1 MKRSKVIP
9 ITATI
14 ALITILAVSS
24 MNNTSAATPLD
35 SIIVYMIAED
45 LEPIIGQNVNITTAI
60 RNALNTTENL
70 YNATLEFQAQSPEL
84 NITNVYNV
92 PSNMTNYNSTLYL
105 MDQNNT
111 VPIFWWNSTYVNATW
126 AKFEANKLE
135 TFWFIVNCTAT
146 SEVAVSVTDI
156 IFTYSFANGTEVIYE
171 GEPFSFDSI
180 EPIPITSQVSHVPF
194 PKLEWYWWLA
204 GSFLIG
210 LPLLIIVITRLTLWK
225 R

>member
-1 MKRSKVIP
+1 MKRSKIIS

-14 ALITILAVSS
+14 AIVTLLAVSS
-24 MNNTSAATPLD
+24 MNYTDAAAPLD
-35 SIIVYMIAED
+35 SIIIYMIAED
-45 LEPIIGQNVNITTAI
+45 LEPTIGQNVNITTAI
-60 RNALNTTENL
+60 RNALNTTENV

-111 VPIFWWNSTYVNATW
+111 VPIFWWNSTYVNVTW
-126 AKFEANKLE
+126 AKFEASQFE

-146 SEVAVSVTDI
+146 SEVAVSITDI
-156 IFTYSFANGTEVIYE
+156 FFAYSFANGTEITFE
-171 GEPFSFDSI
+171 GESFSFDKI
-180 EPIPITSQVSHVPF
+180 DPIPVTSQVSHVPF
-194 PKLEWYWWLA
+194 PKIEWYWWLA
-204 GSFLIG
+204 GAFLIG
-210 LPLLIIVITRLTLWK
+210 LPIIIIIITRLTLWK